1 MKCNKYE
8 NLLKNSLK
16 YMQCLIYKTS
26 PPYSITHTY
35 NDNDNDN
42 DNEITLF
49 RHIFI
54 IYRIYF
60 Y

>member
-1 MKCNKYE
+1 MVGYILDVQYE
-8 NLLKNSLK
+8 RSKI
-16 YMQCLIYKTS
+16 IYK
-26 PPYSITHTY
+26 SILLIN